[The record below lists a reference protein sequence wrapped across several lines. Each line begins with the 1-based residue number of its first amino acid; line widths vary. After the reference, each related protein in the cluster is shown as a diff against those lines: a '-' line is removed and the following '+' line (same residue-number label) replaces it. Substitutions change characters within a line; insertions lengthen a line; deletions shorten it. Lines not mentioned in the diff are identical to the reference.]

1 MTIDVTTAR
10 IRMLTELEALAAA
23 IAQASASAGT
33 VELDQSKVG
42 RVSRIDAMQQQAMA
56 QSGHARFLVRKR
68 KIEAALDRVDAG
80 TFGLC
85 CKCRAPIEPERL
97 DADLAAVFCRE
108 CVDARES

>member
-1 MTIDVTTAR
+1 MTIDVTTAK
-10 IRMLTELEALAAA
+10 IRLLAELEALTAA

-56 QSGHARFLVRKR
+56 QSGHARFMLRKR
-68 KIEAALDRVDAG
+68 KLAAALDRIESGA
-80 TFGLC
+80 FGLC

-97 DADLAAVFCRE
+97 DADLAAVFCKDCADE
-108 CVDARES
+108 RES